1 MKVVV
6 VMRQLADLVEELEID
21 STGTD
26 IDREFIKFVT
36 NEWDDAALE
45 EALCMKDSNGAEV
58 VVVGLDEPEF
68 DQTLYSALAKGAD
81 RAVKLVGAGQGWIPS
96 RQRAKI
102 IADWLSKDGFDL
114 VLTGVQA
121 ADDLDGGVA
130 GALAAYLNCPHCAVV
145 VSSLISGK
153 TIELSQELGG
163 GIIAR
168 SKATLPVV
176 LGIQTARQ
184 APRYVPIAKIRQAM
198 NSGGIETVS
207 AVAEALNTPRV
218 RELRYPV
225 SAGGAEMLTGGAGE
239 IADQI
244 IEIIKSKGCLA
255 S

>member
-6 VMRQLADLVEELEID
+6 AMRQLADLVEELEVD
-21 STGTD
+21 SSGTD
-26 IDREFIKFVT
+26 IDREFIKFIT
-36 NEWDDAALE
+36 NEWDEAALE
-45 EALCMKDSNGAEV
+45 EALCMKDANGAQV
-58 VVVGLDEPEF
+58 VVVGLDEPDF

-81 RAVKLVGAGQGWIPS
+81 RAVMLMGGVQGWVSS
-96 RQRAKI
+96 RERAKI
-102 IADWLSKDGFDL
+102 LANWISHEGFDV

-130 GALAAYLNCPHCAVV
+130 GALAAELNCPHAAVV
-145 VSSLISGK
+145 VSSQVNGDS
-153 TIELSQELGG
+153 IELVQELGG
-163 GIIAR
+163 GVSAR
-168 SKATLPVV
+168 SKAKFPIV

-198 NSGGIETVS
+198 QSGGLEEVPVDRATVKI
-207 AVAEALNTPRV
+207 PKV

-225 SAGGAEMLTGGAGE
+225 STGGAQMLTGAAGE

-244 IEIIKSKGCLA
+244 FEIIKSKGLL